1 MTGGLKS
8 EVQHPAQTQTHTH
21 TLAACEALSG
31 VNTACFQTKPV
42 NEAIATFRQIAR
54 IAAAAEHRTDCPTYI
69 AFAFGLQNRR

>member
-8 EVQHPAQTQTHTH
+8 EVQHPAQTH

-42 NEAIATFRQIAR
+42 NEAIANFWQIAR
-54 IAAAAEHRTDCPTYI
+54 IAAAAEHRRDCPTHI

>member
-8 EVQHPAQTQTHTH
+8 EVQHPEQTH

-42 NEAIATFRQIAR
+42 NEAIANFRQIAR
-54 IAAAAEHRTDCPTYI
+54 IAAAVNTARIVRPI
-69 AFAFGLQNRR
+69 SPLPLAFKTGDKR